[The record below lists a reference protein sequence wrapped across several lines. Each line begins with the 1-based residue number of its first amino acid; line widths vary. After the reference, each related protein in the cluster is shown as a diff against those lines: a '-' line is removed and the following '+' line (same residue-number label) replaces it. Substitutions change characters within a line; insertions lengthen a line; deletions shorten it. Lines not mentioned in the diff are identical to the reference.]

1 MLAQLQSQVLPMT
14 LRAKMPATDSRKS
27 HNMHPPCRPPLRYT
41 RARPPA
47 VMAAHPNAGRALLAS
62 LTIGTAAVLWF
73 VAYSGLH
80 F

>member
-1 MLAQLQSQVLPMT
+1 MT
-14 LRAKMPATDSRKS
+14 VRAKMPATDSRKS
-27 HNMHPPCRPPLRYT
+27 QNMHPPRRPPLCYT
-41 RARPPA
+41 RARPPE
-47 VMAAHPNAGRALLAS
+47 VIAAHPNAGKALLAS